1 MNNDYIWSN
10 DMKEIRLGNLLDDY
24 IGKKVKIGAKTCF
37 FFASTVNE
45 NTKDYLNSLNSKYK
59 AIYDRKK
66 YIEDTEDFSLAD
78 LKECMDFDK
87 LTLSRADVYRDIKG
101 YLSVGIKFPNSL
113 IMGIMREKE
122 YNPFDSEDIVLGK
135 DYTIN
140 MKIDYYPVTRK
151 NNPKIVMSF
160 KTDILNP
167 EKEKDIN
174 RLMTTLGRTIRNNGM
189 DKRYMDDL
197 SIRFVKLSGR
207 TEKMFIRIIEENFSD
222 KILDVVPSRDRDFVK
237 KVLEGNLSRKFN
249 ETNIY
254 KMKYEWSEFLD
265 RKVLEVYESDALPE
279 EECTIIIVE
288 GNEETNFWTIKEF
301 EQDLYNRTSSSIVVN
316 TRSISHKNLTYNKRG

>member
-1 MNNDYIWSN
+1 ME
-10 DMKEIRLGNLLDDY
+10 EIRLGNLLDDY

-78 LKECMDFDK
+78 LKECIDFDT

-113 IMGIMREKE
+113 IMGIMRERE
-122 YNPFDSEDIVLGK
+122 YNPFDSEDIILGK

-151 NNPKIVMSF
+151 NNPKIVM
-160 KTDILNP
+160 
-167 EKEKDIN
+167 
-174 RLMTTLGRTIRNNGM
+174 
-189 DKRYMDDL
+189 Y
-197 SIRFVKLSGR
+197 
-207 TEKMFIRIIEENFSD
+207 FI
-222 KILDVVPSRDRDFVK
+222 
-237 KVLEGNLSRKFN
+237 
-249 ETNIY
+249 
-254 KMKYEWSEFLD
+254 
-265 RKVLEVYESDALPE
+265 
-279 EECTIIIVE
+279 
-288 GNEETNFWTIKEF
+288 
-301 EQDLYNRTSSSIVVN
+301 
-316 TRSISHKNLTYNKRG
+316 